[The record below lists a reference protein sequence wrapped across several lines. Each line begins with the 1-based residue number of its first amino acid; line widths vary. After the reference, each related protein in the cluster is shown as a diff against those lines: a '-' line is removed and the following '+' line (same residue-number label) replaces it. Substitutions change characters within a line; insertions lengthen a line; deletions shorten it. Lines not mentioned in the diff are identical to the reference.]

1 MTELEESRWRPPRRF
16 SAAVVSWRADQI
28 VEPVSRLRF
37 LRRSAAFLS
46 GHPIQRTLRS
56 AQVRHFSAL
65 LLALGLLPI
74 PIVSDGA
81 GLKRTAIQ
89 RLAVGPGG
97 LMAKVWQVESTD
109 TQELYSNGLRIEKRY
124 QLPRQEPVPFVR
136 YRTLSEEPERRS
148 TPFGIVFHTTESHAL
163 PFDETQNRALRR
175 IGAGVLQYVRQIR
188 AYHFVIDRFGRVWRV
203 VPESEPA
210 HHAGNSVWAEDHH
223 FYLNL
228 NSSFLGVSF
237 EGPSRDETGQ
247 TPVTAAQIHSG
258 RLLTDLLRS
267 RYQIAARNCVTHAQV
282 SVNPDN
288 MGIGYH
294 TDWAANFPFE
304 QIGLPDNYQ
313 LPPPAITL
321 FGFNYDASFRDATGE
336 RLWRGLDAADLELQS
351 AAVAHKTNLAAWRS
365 GLAQRYRRLYN
376 LVRQPDFSL
385 EGN

>member
-1 MTELEESRWRPPRRF
+1 MRELEESRWRPPRRF
-16 SAAVVSWRADQI
+16 TAEIVNWRAEQI
-28 VEPVSRLRF
+28 VEPVARLRF
-37 LRRSAAFLS
+37 LRRSAAYLS
-46 GHPIQRTLRS
+46 DQPVRRALRS

-65 LLALGLLPI
+65 VLALGLLPI
-74 PIVSDGA
+74 PTVSDGA
-81 GLKRTAIQ
+81 GLKPTAIRRQ
-89 RLAVGPGG
+89 MTAPGG
-97 LMAKVWQVESTD
+97 LPQKVWQVESTEA
-109 TQELYSNGLRIEKRY
+109 QELYSNGLRIEKRY
-124 QLPRQEPVPFVR
+124 QLPRNEPVPFVR
-136 YRTLSEEPERRS
+136 YRVTTEETERRS
-148 TPFGIVFHTTESHAL
+148 TPYGIVFHTTESHAL
-163 PFDETQNRALRR
+163 PFEETQNGALRR

-210 HHAGNSVWAEDHH
+210 HHAGNSVWAEEQH

-228 NSSFLGVSF
+228 NASFLGVSF

-282 SVNPDN
+282 SVNPEN

-313 LPPPAITL
+313 LPPPAMTL
-321 FGFNYDASFRDATGE
+321 FGFGYDTSFREATGE
-336 RLWRGLDAADLELQS
+336 RLWRGLDAADLEVQS
-351 AAVAHKTNLAAWRS
+351 AAVAHKTSLQAWRR
-365 GLAQRYRRLYN
+365 GLVERYRRLYN
-376 LVRQPDFSL
+376 AVKQPDFSQ